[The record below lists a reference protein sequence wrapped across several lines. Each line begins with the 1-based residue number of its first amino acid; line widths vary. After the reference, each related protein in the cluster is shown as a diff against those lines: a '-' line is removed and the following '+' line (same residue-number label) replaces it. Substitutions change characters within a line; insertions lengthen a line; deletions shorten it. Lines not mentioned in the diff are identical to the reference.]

1 MFVKHYHL
9 NYNPF
14 EERISLFDIHM
25 DARFKTALSTLV
37 EFPKL
42 GNVALVDGRTGVGKS
57 TLLKKLKE
65 EFRSTYEVHY
75 VHLGNL
81 HSTGLFRS
89 ILTAIG
95 ERPRLRKDRMF
106 EQIYAHVSKTK
117 LPMCIFIDEVQLM
130 DASSLTDLRL
140 LIGSF
145 EYGDRVKLILSG
157 QPQMLRTLQM
167 DSLTDLRERVVV
179 RVHLKSLTLPE
190 THAYIEHRIAFA
202 TGTNNNSSIMDPY
215 VPLFDDNAIKI
226 IFHHS
231 EGIPRRI
238 NSVALKA
245 MLNAYQAGKIRID
258 DVVVRE
264 ACAADQS

>member
-1 MFVKHYHL
+1 MIFKHYHL

-42 GNVALVDGRTGVGKS
+42 GNVALVDGRTGVGKT
-57 TLLKKLKE
+57 TLLKKLRE
-65 EFRSTYEVHY
+65 EFRPTYEVYY

-81 HSTGLFRS
+81 HSTGLFRA

-95 ERPRLRKDRMF
+95 ERPRLGKDRMF
-106 EQIYAHVSKTK
+106 DQIYTHVSKKK
-117 LPMCIFIDEVQLM
+117 LPLCIFIDEVQLM

-179 RVHLKSLTLPE
+179 HVHLKSLTLPE

-202 TGTNNNSSIMDPY
+202 TGTNNNSSVMDPY

-245 MLNAYQAGKIRID
+245 MLNAYQAGKTRID